1 MLSWCAIHTIAAPAM
16 PNSRSAG
23 GFQPSTTKTP
33 IQNMCKAHW
42 IEYLQVRRAFL
53 FPLSSRHFAGPR
65 RYVSS
70 RRCHLIS
77 HVVRSRFTFLALTL
91 AVCLGFGSAAKRAEN
106 LDLVDLD
113 AFIDYL
119 QHRPQPV
126 AAPND
131 KRFVIAP
138 RP

>member
-1 MLSWCAIHTIAAPAM
+1 MSVTIGGAPLDDAS
-16 PNSRSAG
+16 NYTVVVNDFEYTG
-23 GFQPSTTKTP
+23 GS
-33 IQNMCKAHW
+33 
-42 IEYLQVRRAFL
+42 
-53 FPLSSRHFAGPR
+53 G
-65 RYVSS
+65 
-70 RRCHLIS
+70 
-77 HVVRSRFTFLALTL
+77 
-91 AVCLGFGSAAKRAEN
+91 LGFGSAAKRAEN